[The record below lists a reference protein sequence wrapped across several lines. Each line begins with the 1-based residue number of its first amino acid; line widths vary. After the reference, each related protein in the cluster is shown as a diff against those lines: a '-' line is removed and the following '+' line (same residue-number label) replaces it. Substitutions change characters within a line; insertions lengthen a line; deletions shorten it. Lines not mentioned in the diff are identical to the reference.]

1 MNLFKNL
8 FGTKFN
14 IFVLGCQRSGTTLM
28 RLILN
33 SHPEIYCYGEI
44 NGYSFFEKNEK
55 IKHKKRHNAFQLPI
69 WTELFVE
76 YECIKKYKK
85 QQDKILFI
93 FRDPKETIASMKS
106 LYCYR
111 KDCWF
116 GAEDMINEKN
126 YINYEVVPN
135 VNIWMNDASRCFRR
149 EFGQEII
156 KNNNHK
162 KQNIIKASAYWNYK
176 NYTFFKMQNLDWQ
189 THPIFYEDL
198 VKNPK
203 QELKKIMKFL
213 EIDYNENL
221 LYHHEKK
228 HDETKNNIAM
238 GKTRTDRPIDEK
250 SLGNWPNIIDEEEE
264 EIIEKNTKKVFGK
277 IRNIK

>member
-85 QQDKILFI
+85 QQDKILFSFLVRQSI
-93 FRDPKETIASMKS
+93 EAK
-106 LYCYR
+106 
-111 KDCWF
+111 
-116 GAEDMINEKN
+116 
-126 YINYEVVPN
+126 V
-135 VNIWMNDASRCFRR
+135 
-149 EFGQEII
+149 
-156 KNNNHK
+156 
-162 KQNIIKASAYWNYK
+162 KA
-176 NYTFFKMQNLDWQ
+176 T
-189 THPIFYEDL
+189 
-198 VKNPK
+198 
-203 QELKKIMKFL
+203 
-213 EIDYNENL
+213 L
-221 LYHHEKK
+221 LYKSPK
-228 HDETKNNIAM
+228 LLTIR
-238 GKTRTDRPIDEK
+238 KT
-250 SLGNWPNIIDEEEE
+250 SLIIVGSLVERCPS
-264 EIIEKNTKKVFGK
+264 G
-277 IRNIK
+277 